1 MSEVINLAAFVWKNK
16 VQDRSSVDFLFWTV
30 SLLVFCHQM
39 VMPGNRE
46 DMADF
51 QERASAN
58 CLTLVQLVLP
68 LINLYIPDQK
78 FYEVLYNRYNNPHFL
93 PSEMHLLSVLVYCS
107 SFGYSPEW
115 LESSGLEYMNVFLE
129 H

>member
-78 FYEVLYNRYNNPHFL
+78 FYEVLYNR
-93 PSEMHLLSVLVYCS
+93 
-107 SFGYSPEW
+107 
-115 LESSGLEYMNVFLE
+115 
-129 H
+129 